1 MMFHS
6 EVAGYPCDER
16 VMYLNN
22 LYISSVIAHDLETRP
37 VMALSVLAAQTD
49 SETFV
54 CMSALSKKPFALLLL
69 RERKKERDRERRKER
84 DRERKKERES
94 EREKERERVRERKRE

>member
-1 MMFHS
+1 
-6 EVAGYPCDER
+6 
-16 VMYLNN
+16 MYLNN

-54 CMSALSKKPFALLLL
+54 CMAALSKKPFALLLL
-69 RERKKERDRERRKER
+69 RERKRESEREIERDRERRKER
-84 DRERKKERES
+84 E
-94 EREKERERVRERKRE
+94 